1 MVRLL
6 ERHLAMAINDDAPD
20 PTHDE
25 HVPSLNAMESRHQAD
40 VFGSFSQPC
49 IHCQPVSDPA

>member
-1 MVRLL
+1 
-6 ERHLAMAINDDAPD
+6 MAINDDAPD

-49 IHCQPVSDPA
+49 IHCQPVSDPD